1 MKNSFWLARMIGSGL
16 AHVQHAIDEAADTGF
31 RMLRK
36 AGTKTESVP
45 KPEKSRVLGTLKRTG
60 KSTLRFLGETG
71 ESYYQ
76 KYDDLKNRK
85 KGSS

>member
-36 AGTKTESVP
+36 AGTKTESAP
-45 KPEKSRVLGTLKRTG
+45 KPEKSKVLGTLKRTG
-60 KSTLRFLGETG
+60 KNTLRFLGEAG

-76 KYDDLKNRK
+76 KYDDLKTK
-85 KGSS
+85 KK